1 MYEGMVNDIAIG
13 DGINAMMDD
22 GAYWGQS
29 IYPPYDWDLFP
40 VSILILIN
48 RWTGFC
54 ARCIMCIQKDGY
66 VRPECG
72 EIK

>member
-22 GAYWGQS
+22 GAYWGNPS
-29 IYPPYDWDLFP
+29 ILLMIGDLFP

-66 VRPECG
+66 VRPEC
-72 EIK
+72 EK

>member
-1 MYEGMVNDIAIG
+1 MVNDIAIG

-29 IYPPYDWDLFP
+29 IYPPYDWGFISGEYSYTYKPLDC
-40 VSILILIN
+40 
-48 RWTGFC
+48 FC

-66 VRPECG
+66 VRPEC
-72 EIK
+72 EK